1 MVSISQK
8 LLTIFTTFVWVKIF
22 CSRYIIIFHVPM
34 SIITGKMLCN
44 LCYFFIF
51 IAAKSN
57 CATKLTSDLYLDE
70 YVEYNRSEQQ
80 TMLMVHNTIFVR
92 RWPVTSFVKTCFISE
107 KYKYFFNVTITATD
121 KCIYIAANFFCFH
134 HYSYRNGDS
143 P

>member
-1 MVSISQK
+1 
-8 LLTIFTTFVWVKIF
+8 
-22 CSRYIIIFHVPM
+22 M

-80 TMLMVHNTIFVR
+80 TMLMVHNTIFAR
-92 RWPVTSFVKTCFISE
+92 RWSVSSFVKTCFISE
-107 KYKYFFNVTITATD
+107 KCKYLFNVTIAATN
-121 KCIYIAANFFCFH
+121 KYIYIAANFSCFH
-134 HYSYRNGDS
+134 YCSYHNGDS
-143 P
+143 LNLPKSL